1 MEERA
6 REVGSNGREEEA
18 AGTEVGVPG
27 RRAEW
32 RLRPVRILAISGSLR
47 TASSNTALLRAA
59 ARLAPEGVEVILYEG
74 LASLPHFNPDL
85 DGLDVGIAPPAVMD
99 FRSQLDASD
108 GVLISSPEYAHGVPG
123 ALKNAI
129 DWVVSSGEIYEKLV
143 ALLNASMAATHAYA
157 SLAET
162 LTTADANVI
171 EEASVRVGLPTNR
184 IDEAGILAD
193 PKLSGAL
200 RAAVAAL
207 ARAIELRRAA
217 TAG

>member
-6 REVGSNGREEEA
+6 REGGSNGREEEA

-32 RLRPVRILAISGSLR
+32 RLRPVRVLAVSGSLR

-85 DGLDVGIAPPAVMD
+85 DDLDAGTAPPAVMD

-123 ALKNAI
+123 AL
-129 DWVVSSGEIYEKLV
+129 LT
-143 ALLNASMAATHAYA
+143 ASMTATHAYA
-157 SLAET
+157 FLAET

-184 IDEAGILAD
+184 MDEAGILAD
-193 PKLSGAL
+193 PKISGEL
-200 RAAVAAL
+200 REAVAAL
-207 ARAIELRRAA
+207 TRAIELREPRP
-217 TAG
+217 TDERSRT